1 MTGTTALDHGPRIRR
16 SLAALR
22 TATGLPLTFGGPVNK
37 AFQVQLSEF
46 AGENNGAMRGV
57 LLDLGRGLG
66 GKAVALRRPVLVD
79 DYVAD
84 ARISHHY
91 DRFITAERLR
101 AIVAVPVVV
110 RREVRGVLYGA
121 VRSAEPLGDRV
132 VRTVVE
138 AARDLEQALAVDNDL
153 RQRATWLADQIAGR
167 DRPTEPRWELVRET
181 YAELRILLRQ
191 VDDDGLRQ
199 SIDEACAKLAVAC
212 EPSAPRPSAAQ
223 LSPRELDV
231 LACVASGATNA
242 QAAADLGLH
251 TETVKAYL
259 RSAMRKLQCHS
270 RMETVVAARRM
281 GLLP

>member
-1 MTGTTALDHGPRIRR
+1 MTGTTAVDHGPRIRR
-16 SLAALR
+16 SLTALR

-66 GKAVALRRPVLVD
+66 GKAVALRRPVVVD

-84 ARISHHY
+84 NRISHHY
-91 DRFITAERLR
+91 DRFIKAERLR

-121 VRSAEPLGDRV
+121 IRSAEPLGDRV
-132 VRTVVE
+132 VHNVVE
-138 AARDLEQALAVDNDL
+138 AARDLEQNLAVDSDL
-153 RQRATWLADQIAGR
+153 RQRTAWLTQEAADPG
-167 DRPTEPRWELVRET
+167 RPTEPRWELVRET
-181 YAELRILLRQ
+181 YAQLRILLRQ
-191 VDDDGLRQ
+191 VDDASLRQ
-199 SIDEACAKLAVAC
+199 CIDEACTKLADAC
-212 EPSAPRPSAAQ
+212 VPSKPGPSPTQ

-231 LACVASGATNA
+231 LACVAGGATNA
-242 QAAADLGLH
+242 QAATDLGLH

-270 RMETVVAARRM
+270 RMESVVAARRM
-281 GLLP
+281 GILP